1 MSLCSALGNINK
13 QIGKF
18 PSDIVVCVDR
28 KERTE
33 ESSVS
38 AKHAI
43 ESRYGVSIHPIVD
56 LDDIIRAVNSGVIS
70 AGEYSEKLNEYAEI
84 YKGD

>member
-1 MSLCSALGNINK
+1 MYVSLASKI
-13 QIGKF
+13 
-18 PSDIVVCVDR
+18 S
-28 KERTE
+28 

-43 ESRYGVSIHPIVD
+43 ESRYGVRIHPIVD